1 MTRNMFDFTPRL
13 RPSALPS
20 SYSTPEA
27 PPSPEMPSILR
38 RISSSSWAIVFL
50 GVTLGASG
58 DLVAGVSGGGGES
71 VWTARMVRFL
81 MLGKALR
88 RGRSFIVMMLRM
100 VVV

>member
-1 MTRNMFDFTPRL
+1 MTRNMFSLTPRR

-50 GVTLGASG
+50 AGFGDGA
-58 DLVAGVSGGGGES
+58 LAEGVSGGGCGGGTALVES
-71 VWTARMVRFL
+71 VL
-81 MLGKALR
+81 MLDDVR
-88 RGRSFIVMMLRM
+88 RMERSLVLMIWWVEDVL
-100 VVV
+100 VE

>member
-50 GVTLGASG
+50 GVAFAAGA
-58 DLVAGVSGGGGES
+58 LVVGGSGGEEDWDS
-71 VWTARMVRFL
+71 V
-81 MLGKALR
+81 
-88 RGRSFIVMMLRM
+88 
-100 VVV
+100 